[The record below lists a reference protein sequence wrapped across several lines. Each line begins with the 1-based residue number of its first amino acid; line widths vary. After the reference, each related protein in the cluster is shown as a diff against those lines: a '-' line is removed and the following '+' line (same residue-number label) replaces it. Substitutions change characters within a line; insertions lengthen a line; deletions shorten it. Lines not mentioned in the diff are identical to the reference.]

1 MRVIDSKF
9 LDSSAWLSYFYADKE
24 EIMEIVES
32 DVLILT
38 STLCLFEVK
47 RKLMKQRIDFISKM
61 DFIMK
66 RSIII
71 YPSIIICQ
79 KSAEISIQN
88 KLGAIDSIIYATS
101 SMTDS
106 ELITG
111 DNDFRE
117 LEKVRII

>member
-1 MRVIDSKF
+1 MIDSKF
-9 LDSSAWLSYFYADKE
+9 LDSSAWLSYFYANKD
-24 EIMEIVES
+24 EIMKIVES
-32 DVLILT
+32 NILILT

-47 RKLMKQRIDFISKM
+47 RKLMKQNINFISKM

-71 YPSIIICQ
+71 YPSIVICQ

-88 KLGAIDSIIYATS
+88 NLGAIDSIIYTTS
-101 SMTDS
+101 SMSDS

-111 DNDFRE
+111 DNDFRG